1 MGVGAQMPYDQG
13 VAETKLA
20 ALSLIGESTPAY
32 VVCPAMKVDK
42 ENVLDAYKAV
52 YHVDAPSWLVE
63 ADK

>member
-1 MGVGAQMPYDQG
+1 
-13 VAETKLA
+13 
-20 ALSLIGESTPAY
+20 
-32 VVCPAMKVDK
+32 MKVDK